1 MSKIDWEAVRARHSL
16 ASVARRTGLDVP
28 DTGDV
33 TVSCVLADHDDSTP
47 SMVLHL
53 DTDRYHCFG
62 CDASGD
68 VIQWVRDLQGGTVAE
83 AVKVLDSGRTIDAIS
98 HDGSRSPVRITAARP
113 KTEQPDLER
122 TSPDRVHAAVEA
134 AWAYYTY
141 RTLHDRGVAYL
152 AGRNI
157 DVAALESEIG
167 AKVIGHTPGRLAGTR
182 QTALVDRMT
191 AHGFSADEMVDAG
204 LAARYPDGRII
215 DFFRQRAIIPVT
227 DETGRVT
234 GLIGR
239 YTGEPNDKAPKYL
252 NMRRTHAYDKSLAIY
267 QPSRPELTKHANV
280 VVVEGVL
287 DALAVAS
294 QAAISKLSHHYA
306 PVCTS
311 GLSLSA
317 SQVRDVLAIHPAPPV
332 IAGDG
337 DTAGRERANLK
348 WATAMLAVGR
358 ESVIVDW
365 PDGIDPASWL
375 AAHGEDGL
383 VAVTRRGCLEVAA
396 NQVRPHHVG
405 RLITQAEAATIP
417 REWDGKRTAALA
429 QLIDGVSQHAS
440 RLTTQGSDRYVR
452 AAAPVIAP
460 IIVDMAVDVSTDPY
474 GNIDRAVGTVAA
486 WGSRLPPAARQPFA
500 RHAADAFESRD
511 LGAAGWLE
519 RKLHAAIEVRT
530 YDRVGGGTEAGC
542 SVDYDMGPVAI

>member
-1 MSKIDWEAVRARHSL
+1 M
-16 ASVARRTGLDVP
+16 
-28 DTGDV
+28 
-33 TVSCVLADHDDSTP
+33 
-47 SMVLHL
+47 
-53 DTDRYHCFG
+53 
-62 CDASGD
+62 
-68 VIQWVRDLQGGTVAE
+68 IQLVRDLQGGTVTE

-113 KTEQPDLER
+113 TTEQPDLER

-167 AKVIGHTPGRLAGTR
+167 ANVIGHTPGHLTGTR

-191 AHGFSADEMVDAG
+191 AHGFSADEVVDAG
-204 LAARYPDGRII
+204 LAARYADGRII

-227 DETGRVT
+227 DQAGRVT

-252 NMRRTHAYDKSLAIY
+252 NMRRTHTYDKSVAIY
-267 QPSRPELTKHANV
+267 RPSHPKLTKHANV

-294 QAAISKLSHHYA
+294 QAATSKLSHHYA

-311 GLSLSA
+311 GLSLST

-332 IAGDG
+332 VAGDG
-337 DTAGRERANLK
+337 DTAGRERASLR
-348 WATAMLAVGR
+348 WATAMLAAGR

-375 AAHGEDGL
+375 AAHGENGL
-383 VAVTRRGCLEVAA
+383 LAVTRKGCLEVAG

-405 RLITQAEAATIP
+405 RLITRAEAATIHS
-417 REWDGKRTAALA
+417 EWDGKRTVALA
-429 QLIDGVSQHAS
+429 HLLDGVSQHAS
-440 RLTTQGSDRYVR
+440 RLTVQGSDRYAC

-460 IIVDMAVDVSTDPY
+460 LVVDIAVDVSTDPY
-474 GNIDRAVGTVAA
+474 GHVDRVVGTVAD

-500 RHAADAFESRD
+500 RYAADALESRD

-519 RKLHAAIEVRT
+519 RKLHTAIEVKT
-530 YDRVGGGTEAGC
+530 FDKGAGGNTMGC
-542 SVDYDMGPVAI
+542 SINCSMGEAADESVGL

>member
-1 MSKIDWEAVRARHSL
+1 MSKIDWEAVRERHSL

-28 DTGDV
+28 DNGDV
-33 TVSCVLADHDDSTP
+33 TVCCVLAAHEDSTP
-47 SMVLHL
+47 SMFLHL

-62 CDASGD
+62 CETSGD
-68 VIQWVRDLQGGTVAE
+68 VIQWVRDLQGGTVTE

-98 HDGSRSPVRITAARP
+98 HDGTRSPVRITAPRP
-113 KTEQPDLER
+113 RTEQPDLSR
-122 TSPDRVHAAVEA
+122 TPPDRVHAAVEA

-167 AKVIGHTPGRLAGTR
+167 RKVIGHTPGHLAGTR

-191 AHGFSADEMVDAG
+191 AHGFSADELVDAS

-215 DFFRQRAIIPVT
+215 DLFRQRAIVPVT
-227 DETGRVT
+227 DPAGRVT

-239 YTGEPNDKAPKYL
+239 YTGEHNDKAPKYL
-252 NMRRTHAYDKSLAIY
+252 NMRRSHTYDKSVAIY
-267 QPSRPELTKHANV
+267 RPSRPELTKHANV

-294 QAAISKLSHHYA
+294 QAATSKLSHHYT

-311 GLSLSA
+311 GLSLST
-317 SQVRDVLAIHPAPPV
+317 SQLRDVLAIHPAPPV

-348 WATAMLAVGR
+348 WATAMLAAGR

-375 AAHGEDGL
+375 ADRGENGL
-383 VAVTRRGCLEVAA
+383 VAITRKGCLEATA
-396 NQVRPHHVG
+396 PQVRPQHVG
-405 RLITQAEAATIP
+405 RLITLAEAATIP
-417 REWDGKRTAALA
+417 REWDGNRTAALA
-429 QLIDGVSQHAS
+429 QLIDGVNQHAS
-440 RLTTQGSDRYVR
+440 RLTTQGSERYAY
-452 AAAPVIAP
+452 AAAPVVAP
-460 IIVDMAVDVSTDPY
+460 IIVDMAVDVSMDTY
-474 GNIDRAVGTVAA
+474 GNVDRLVGTVAA

-500 RHAADAFESRD
+500 RHAANALESRD
-511 LGAAGWLE
+511 FGAAGWLE
-519 RKLHAAIEVRT
+519 RKLQAVIEVKTHNRA
-530 YDRVGGGTEAGC
+530 GCGTGAGC
-542 SVDYDMGPVAI
+542 SVDYDLGPAVI